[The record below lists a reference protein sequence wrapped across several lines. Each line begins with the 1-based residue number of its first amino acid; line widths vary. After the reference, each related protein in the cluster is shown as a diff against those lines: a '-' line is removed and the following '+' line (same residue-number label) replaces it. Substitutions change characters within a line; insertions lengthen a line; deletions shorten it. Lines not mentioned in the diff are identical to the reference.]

1 MKISVAYMRYINE
14 YLEIKGVDFNQ
25 ITHYKAA
32 ARLWCEIVGDK
43 EIADISMEDIAKF
56 SSGLKTYGR
65 RRGNNTVAYYIKELR
80 VVLRYWRIRG
90 EKVLDSEII
99 PIPKREPNTP
109 SFLSKEEVDRM
120 IRSSSLIRTKFII
133 SLLYSS
139 GLRVSEVRSLNVD
152 SIRDRQFTVV
162 GKGKK
167 ERLGFIDE
175 RTEHYMVKYLSSRKD
190 GSVALLVSAQGERL
204 SVSTIQLIVKN
215 AARRAG
221 ITKKVSPHTLRHSFA
236 TNFIANDGNIRHL
249 ALLMGHNSIETTAT
263 YTHLVNNDLMREYC
277 LHHTI

>member
-109 SFLSKEEVDRM
+109 SFLSKEEVDLM
-120 IRSSSLIRTKFII
+120 IKSSSILRTKFVI

-139 GLRVSEVRSLNVD
+139 GLRVSEVKKLNRD
-152 SIRDRQFTVV
+152 SIVNRQFTVI

-167 ERLGFIDE
+167 ERLGFIDA
-175 RTEHYMVKYLSSRKD
+175 RTEQYMIKYLSSRQD

-236 TNFIANDGNIRHL
+236 TNFISNDGNIRHL
-249 ALLMGHNSIETTAT
+249 AILMGHNSIETTAT